1 MWRDGRRGRTG
12 KEWGWVEVKEGGGGR
27 MKMSPH
33 LSTSRGET
41 PNKGRTTGSRR
52 RSRERHG
59 DEQNG
64 RTMAR
69 TVLPTLNTQIS
80 QDVPLV
86 FVEQTATI
94 LEPTLAHRGLRV
106 SGSKQAK
113 RSCLA
118 SLRETALYGSRLLSC
133 HGFKT

>member
-1 MWRDGRRGRTG
+1 
-12 KEWGWVEVKEGGGGR
+12 
-27 MKMSPH
+27 MKVSPH
-33 LSTSRGET
+33 LFTGRGET

-113 RSCLA
+113 RSYLA
-118 SLRETALYGSRLLSC
+118 SSRETALCGSRLLSC
-133 HGFKT
+133 HGFRT